1 MKMMPDRI
9 ASITPIHKRE
19 EWKRIKPSNPKKT
32 VMMDR
37 QETLK
42 ASVVR
47 KAGENWI
54 INSSFWKRLLPLSIE
69 SPFPLKVSTMVP
81 FRPSLKYSSTDALLM
96 LIREVAMLIS
106 WLKEIFLSVSKRQSC
121 KKMNQFKFS
130 CSAKFIFRNQ
140 THESFVKYFV
150 HVKNTYVK
158 KYPGYFALKKQKKKI
173 NCYNKRTE

>member
-1 MKMMPDRI
+1 
-9 ASITPIHKRE
+9 
-19 EWKRIKPSNPKKT
+19 
-32 VMMDR
+32 MDR

-69 SPFPLKVSTMVP
+69 SPFPLKVSMVP
-81 FRPSLKYSSTDALLM
+81 FRPSLKYSSTEALLM
-96 LIREVAMLIS
+96 LIREVAMLIC

-140 THESFVKYFV
+140 THAQRTKTLRKLWQSWHLVDPHSGPKVFPKAALVVTKWVHWVKTALFAICQFME
-150 HVKNTYVK
+150 HLKWKNLDYK
-158 KYPGYFALKKQKKKI
+158 SSWQS
-173 NCYNKRTE
+173 